1 MDEQIEQIASWAAA
15 AGSGV
20 AFTGAG
26 ISTESGI
33 PDFRGPGGFWERN
46 DASKFTIQ
54 NYVRDPEHRKERWRM
69 ALEGRSFLGKN
80 KAGDDIKPNAGHV
93 ALARLEALGCIRGVI
108 TQNVD
113 GLHVEAGG
121 ETVVELH
128 GNARRIGCL
137 SCRESW
143 PSADVLKRVAEGE
156 EDPDCPYCG
165 GILKSTTIS
174 FGQQLPEDAVEKAHV
189 LSATADF
196 FLVVGSSLVVYPAA
210 AFPGVAKKAG
220 ARLAIVNREPTDQDY
235 LADAV
240 IHADAGPT
248 LSRVVERVEQL
259 RPS

>member
-1 MDEQIEQIASWAAA
+1 MDGQIEQIARWAAQA
-15 AGSGV
+15 RAGV

-46 DASKFTIQ
+46 DQTKFTIQ

-69 ALEGRSFLGKN
+69 AVERKSFMRT
-80 KAGDDIKPNAGHV
+80 DVQPNAGHT
-93 ALARLEALGCIRGVI
+93 ALARLEQLGVIRGVI

-113 GLHVEAGG
+113 GLHVEAGN

-128 GNARRIGCL
+128 GNAKRIACL
-137 SCRESW
+137 SCNESW
-143 PSADVLKRVAEGE
+143 PAADVLKRVQEGE
-156 EDPDCPYCG
+156 EDPDCIYCG
-165 GILKSTTIS
+165 GILKSATIS
-174 FGQQLPEDAVEKAHV
+174 FGQSLPQDAIEQAHI

-210 AFPGVAKKAG
+210 AMPGVAKDAG
-220 ARLAIVNREPTDQDY
+220 AKLVIVNREPTDQDY

-240 IHADAGPT
+240 IHSDAGPT
-248 LSRVVERVEQL
+248 LTAIVERVEQL
-259 RPS
+259 RA